1 MVLIRLLVILGLA
14 GLAGCVETPN
24 KAVVALP
31 EDIPRFAHTIRAR
44 GVARSNRDI
53 AQDFL
58 DLTFQLEN
66 GDALPRLLKYE
77 GPIRVAVRS
86 PGLATYKPELTSVI
100 SRLQQEAGL
109 DIALTAEAATA
120 QIHIHAIPRSSIS
133 RVFPGAACFIV
144 PGVRNWAEFRRPPG
158 GRAQILWSN
167 LDQLR
172 VASIFI
178 PSDSTPQDTRDCI
191 HEELAQSLGP
201 ANDVYRI
208 SDTVFNDD
216 NFHSVLT
223 PFDMLVLRILYHP
236 RLQSGMS
243 QQTVAGLLPRI
254 IDQLNPAGRGL
265 APAARAPT
273 SGAWDDAIEDALD
286 RRRQRAN
293 RVRAANRA
301 VAIAGAMRP
310 QDHRFGL
317 SALTIGRITAR
328 AEPAAARRQFQT
340 AYDQF
345 TRQFGRNDIRAAHV
359 ALHLALFSLRDGQ
372 LANAIAL
379 TNRHIPSARKA
390 ENAVVLSGLLAIKA
404 EALRAAGRDTEAR
417 TARLSSLAW
426 ARYAFGDQDGDIAR
440 AQQQIADFSPTQ
452 P

>member
-1 MVLIRLLVILGLA
+1 MNT
-14 GLAGCVETPN
+14 CDP
-24 KAVVALP
+24 
-31 EDIPRFAHTIRAR
+31 
-44 GVARSNRDI
+44 
-53 AQDFL
+53 
-58 DLTFQLEN
+58 
-66 GDALPRLLKYE
+66 
-77 GPIRVAVRS
+77 
-86 PGLATYKPELTSVI
+86 SV
-100 SRLQQEAGL
+100 
-109 DIALTAEAATA
+109 
-120 QIHIHAIPRSSIS
+120 
-133 RVFPGAACFIV
+133 
-144 PGVRNWAEFRRPPG
+144 
-158 GRAQILWSN
+158 
-167 LDQLR
+167 
-172 VASIFI
+172 
-178 PSDSTPQDTRDCI
+178 
-191 HEELAQSLGP
+191 
-201 ANDVYRI
+201 
-208 SDTVFNDD
+208 
-216 NFHSVLT
+216 SVLVSSDGARMSGNQRS
-223 PFDMLVLRILYHP
+223 FQI
-236 RLQSGMS
+236 GMS
-243 QQTVAGLLPRI
+243 VNTATVAI
-254 IDQLNPAGRGL
+254 AGR
-265 APAARAPT
+265 T
-273 SGAWDDAIEDALD
+273 S
-286 RRRQRAN
+286 
-293 RVRAANRA
+293 A